1 MDSNPTDPTNP
12 ITPSSPTPDRRALLA
27 GIGGLA
33 AGALLVGSK
42 AAQAG
47 PLNPPAGPVA
57 STPGPEPRIPI
68 NAVNTPG
75 DNDATPSLF
84 KITQPGS
91 YYLTSNILFVS
102 GRSAIEITTS
112 AVTIDLNGFSISG
125 IGGHV
130 GIIVTNA
137 AIDRLTIRNGSIS
150 TFLNGGIDANI
161 PHLVLEHVNVK
172 ACGGLGI
179 RAGSFARITHCS
191 VSDCTSNATGINVG
205 SHSIIEHCIAS
216 DNAGRGFNLSDA
228 CVLAHCTASF
238 NTQEGIYASGTGST
252 ITHCTMNNNGT
263 RGLWAFGAGCRIESC
278 SATSNGTVGIGIA
291 ASEGGTVS
299 NCVVS
304 ANSIDGILCN
314 SKSSVR
320 DNTCSN
326 NVTNGQVAG
335 IHAIGSDNR
344 IEGNNCSGAARGI
357 AIDAPGNIIIRN
369 TCSGNTTNWDIVA
382 NNIYGA
388 IVDRRIPTPIPST
401 AAVSG
406 SSAASTLGTTDA
418 NANFSY

>member
-1 MDSNPTDPTNP
+1 MNADPHSERSAAEP
-12 ITPSSPTPDRRALLA
+12 LPADRRALLA

-57 STPGPEPRIPI
+57 STPGPEPRIAI
-68 NAVNTPG
+68 NAANTPG

-91 YYLTSNILFVS
+91 YYLTSNIALVN
-102 GRSAIEITTS
+102 GRSAIEVTAS

-125 IGGHV
+125 IGGLF

-191 VSDCTSNATGINVG
+191 VNDCTSNATGINVG

-216 DNAGRGFNLSDA
+216 DNAGRGFNLNDA
-228 CVLAHCTASF
+228 CVVAHCTASF
-238 NTQEGIYASGTGST
+238 NSQEGIYAFGRGST
-252 ITHCTMNNNGT
+252 ITHCTMNNNVT
-263 RGLWAFGAGCRIESC
+263 RGIWAFGAGCRIESC
-278 SATSNGTVGIGIA
+278 SATLNGTVGIGIA
-291 ASEGGTVS
+291 AADGGTVS
-299 NCVVS
+299 NCTAS
-304 ANSIDGILCN
+304 ENGIDGIVCN
-314 SKSSVR
+314 RNGTVR
-320 DNTCSN
+320 DNNCSL
-326 NVTNGQVAG
+326 NGAAGEGAG
-335 IHAIGSDNR
+335 IRALGSDNR
-344 IEGNNCSGAARGI
+344 IEGNNCSGCDRGI
-357 AIDAPGNIIIRN
+357 AIEAAGNIIVRN
-369 TCSGNTTNWDIVA
+369 TCSGNTINWDIVA
-382 NNIYGA
+382 NNIYGP
-388 IVDRRIPTPIPST
+388 IIDRRIPTPIPST